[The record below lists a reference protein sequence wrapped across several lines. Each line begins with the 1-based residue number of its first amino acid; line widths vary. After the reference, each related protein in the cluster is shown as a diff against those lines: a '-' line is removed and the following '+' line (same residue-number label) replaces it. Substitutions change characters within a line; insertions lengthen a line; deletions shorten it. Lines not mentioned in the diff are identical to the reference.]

1 MTSPIHRS
9 TDRSFLQQQAYADST
24 KLRARASIYAYRDPP
39 GPIGPWVLGLVDWPE
54 GGRAVDVGCGPGSYL
69 SLLRELH
76 PSVRAIGVDISATLN
91 TRRELSD
98 LRALLRGW

>member
-54 GGRAVDVGCGPGSYL
+54 GTVEAHEFGNAASGEASPVP
-69 SLLRELH
+69 
-76 PSVRAIGVDISATLN
+76 
-91 TRRELSD
+91 
-98 LRALLRGW
+98 